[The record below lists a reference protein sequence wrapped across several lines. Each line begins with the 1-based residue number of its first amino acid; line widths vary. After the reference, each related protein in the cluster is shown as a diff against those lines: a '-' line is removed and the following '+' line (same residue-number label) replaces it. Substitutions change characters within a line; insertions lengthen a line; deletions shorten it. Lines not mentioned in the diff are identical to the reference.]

1 MSILSSAS
9 THAHTRTHTHTHTR
23 TYTHTHIHTHTYT
36 HTSLIQ
42 NRTRRRERRGCAGE
56 QKTALYKS
64 DDNNN
69 VAVITCVY
77 LTGVGVCPTPH
88 FTWLQAR
95 RICHKDCFF
104 DSACPGNQKC
114 CVDYHRCG
122 SLCQDPVPSSNCGN
136 TVQKPF

>member
-1 MSILSSAS
+1 MSILSSS
-9 THAHTRTHTHTHTR
+9 THTHARTHTYTQTLTRTHTHILTHTR
-23 TYTHTHIHTHTYT
+23 AQ
-36 HTSLIQ
+36 TSLIQ
-42 NRTRRRERRGCAGE
+42 NRTRRERRGCARE
-56 QKTALYKS
+56 QRIALYKG
-64 DDNNN
+64 DENNN

-77 LTGVGVCPTPH
+77 RTGVGVCPSPH

-114 CVDYHRCG
+114 CVDYHHCG